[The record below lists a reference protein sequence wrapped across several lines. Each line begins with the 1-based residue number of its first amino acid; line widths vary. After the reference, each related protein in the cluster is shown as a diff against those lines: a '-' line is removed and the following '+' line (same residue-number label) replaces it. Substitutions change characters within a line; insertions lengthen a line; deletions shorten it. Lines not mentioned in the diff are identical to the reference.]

1 MENLKIIYIDD
12 YPETS
17 LSKYLDKYKNSSC
30 NVESL
35 DIKFNPDAGYES
47 LINNP
52 DVKSANIIFID
63 SKLFENRT
71 AIAGKFTGE
80 EFKIILKK
88 YFPFIEVIVITQN
101 EIAPDYE
108 TISKYDPKCG
118 KTPVEYYDEKL
129 PPILD
134 QCIRNIF
141 EVRKITSE
149 LQKNTSWENEIAP
162 DYETISKY
170 DPKCGKTPVEYYDE
184 KLPPILDQCIRNIF
198 EVRKITSE
206 LQKNTSW
213 EKVMVEKIVNSV
225 NGQGKFDEFTK
236 NDIDDVI
243 KMFQELQTKVEG

>member
-1 MENLKIIYIDD
+1 MDTIKMIYIDD
-12 YPETS
+12 SPDIS
-17 LSKYLDKYKNSSC
+17 LSKYLDKFRSGLCQFDYSDIEFNS
-30 NVESL
+30 EE
-35 DIKFNPDAGYES
+35 GYES
-47 LINNP
+47 LINNTE
-52 DVKSANIIFID
+52 VRTANIIFID
-63 SKLFENRT
+63 SKLFENRNT
-71 AIAGKFTGE
+71 NGKFTGE

-88 YFPFIEVIVITQN
+88 YFPFIEVIVITQ
-101 EIAPDYE
+101 
-108 TISKYDPKCG
+108 
-118 KTPVEYYDEKL
+118 
-129 PPILD
+129 
-134 QCIRNIF
+134 
-141 EVRKITSE
+141 
-149 LQKNTSWENEIAP
+149 NEIAP

>member
-80 EFKIILKK
+80 RCFTCVLLGH
-88 YFPFIEVIVITQN
+88 T
-101 EIAPDYE
+101 
-108 TISKYDPKCG
+108 
-118 KTPVEYYDEKL
+118 
-129 PPILD
+129 
-134 QCIRNIF
+134 
-141 EVRKITSE
+141 
-149 LQKNTSWENEIAP
+149 
-162 DYETISKY
+162 
-170 DPKCGKTPVEYYDE
+170 
-184 KLPPILDQCIRNIF
+184 
-198 EVRKITSE
+198 
-206 LQKNTSW
+206 
-213 EKVMVEKIVNSV
+213 
-225 NGQGKFDEFTK
+225 FDENK
-236 NDIDDVI
+236 RKKCLVYCEC
-243 KMFQELQTKVEG
+243 Q

>member
-1 MENLKIIYIDD
+1 M
-12 YPETS
+12 
-17 LSKYLDKYKNSSC
+17 
-30 NVESL
+30 
-35 DIKFNPDAGYES
+35 
-47 LINNP
+47 
-52 DVKSANIIFID
+52 
-63 SKLFENRT
+63 
-71 AIAGKFTGE
+71 
-80 EFKIILKK
+80 
-88 YFPFIEVIVITQN
+88 IVITQN

-129 PPILD
+129 PL
-134 QCIRNIF
+134 
-141 EVRKITSE
+141 
-149 LQKNTSWENEIAP
+149 
-162 DYETISKY
+162 
-170 DPKCGKTPVEYYDE
+170 
-184 KLPPILDQCIRNIF
+184 ILDQCIRNIF

>member
-47 LINNP
+47 LISNP

-149 LQKNTSWENEIAP
+149 LQKNTSWE
-162 DYETISKY
+162 
-170 DPKCGKTPVEYYDE
+170 
-184 KLPPILDQCIRNIF
+184 
-198 EVRKITSE
+198 
-206 LQKNTSW
+206 
-213 EKVMVEKIVNSV
+213 KVMVEKIVNSV

>member
-101 EIAPDYE
+101 DIAPDYE

-129 PPILD
+129 PL
-134 QCIRNIF
+134 
-141 EVRKITSE
+141 
-149 LQKNTSWENEIAP
+149 
-162 DYETISKY
+162 
-170 DPKCGKTPVEYYDE
+170 
-184 KLPPILDQCIRNIF
+184 
-198 EVRKITSE
+198 
-206 LQKNTSW
+206 
-213 EKVMVEKIVNSV
+213 
-225 NGQGKFDEFTK
+225 
-236 NDIDDVI
+236 
-243 KMFQELQTKVEG
+243 